1 MARSPGLP
9 LSPHPTFLCLS
20 FPERAECVR
29 ASGCGA
35 GQGRVEWE
43 GREGLT
49 MHLLHSW
56 ASLLG
61 SAPAWQGGAGAQ
73 SRAPAGLSSRRTR
86 GPGSGAGEGGR
97 VQHPRFRLP
106 GAHATAP
113 ASAAS
118 PAVASSRGEH
128 PGTVLPLDRKVILGE
143 SFLNLFIR
151 FTCRSISVGQVL
163 L

>member
-35 GQGRVEWE
+35 GQGWVEWE

-49 MHLLHSW
+49 IVCFTPGLCPGLGEWGGSPEQGPCW
-56 ASLLG
+56 AEL
-61 SAPAWQGGAGAQ
+61 
-73 SRAPAGLSSRRTR
+73 RADAR
-86 GPGSGAGEGGR
+86 PGSGAGEGGR